1 MADDKNLDP
10 KKAEEVKKETAAA
23 VSQIERFSKEAERAN
38 QALVGI
44 AGMMRKTASASVDFG
59 AELKGA
65 GNLTKQV
72 ASQAEALSKFTKE
85 DLKDKT
91 KTSAIL
97 KKQKLV
103 KGQIQAIE
111 SKIAVLNE
119 KAANATE
126 SESKLIFKIV
136 EGLNSA
142 AVEAESVLGTFQEIE
157 DINDDLNS
165 KTSWIESIA
174 EVAGDIPV
182 IGKFFKE
189 FDSAAKEARK
199 AGAEGGSALTAG
211 MGAVGKAAGKMA
223 LAFSGA
229 IFTKGIFKT
238 NQDITDLSRNLNIS
252 REAATGLDKK
262 FRDAGISIKGLS
274 GDNLREA
281 TMAVSNQLGISADLS
296 IETAAAAGTMV
307 KKFGLS
313 AEQAANLT
321 TFTAATGKNLKQF
334 NDNLIGTVTL
344 QNAANGTAIRYQDV
358 MKDISEASAATTLST
373 SKMPGGL
380 ARAAVEARKLG
391 LSFSKMEGIA
401 DSLLDYESSIA
412 NEMEAELLTGQQ
424 LNLDGARQAALRNDL
439 VGMSQEL
446 AKNGITQAKFSS
458 MNRIQQTAI
467 AKAMGMSREEMEESL
482 IKQEAIKNLSFDT
495 SKSLD
500 ENIKKEMEA
509 IKTLREQ
516 GKIKEANARQQKLQN
531 ELGETETYRQLE
543 NKSAAEAQKE
553 AMQDMTAAVGD
564 LARVLQPVT
573 AMFSSISTVAGETF
587 VFITKMGS
595 KMKALGVVMMDAF
608 KPLSQL
614 KTIPETAMKLFGR
627 LGKFLGG
634 SFIKA
639 GAKGGF
645 KSLLKKIPVLGALVG
660 LGFAAKRFANG
671 DYLGAGMEF
680 LSGVASIFPGIGT
693 AVSAGLDVG
702 LMAMDAGGVTGNKST
717 KAKNSRSTSPSA
729 NNTSDDGIYMD
740 DFTIHANPKDT
751 ITMAGGTKLG
761 GNVEALLETLI
772 MEVRK
777 GGTINM
783 DGYKVGEVMGLSARV
798 GLE

>member
-23 VSQIERFSKEAERAN
+23 VSQIERYSKEAERVN

-44 AGMMRKTASASVDFG
+44 SAMMRKTASASVDFG

-72 ASQAEALSKFTKE
+72 ASQAEALSKFTAE

-91 KTSAIL
+91 QTNKIL

-111 SKIAVLNE
+111 SKIQVLNE

-126 SESKLIFKIV
+126 KEAKLIFKTV
-136 EGLNSA
+136 ENLSNA
-142 AVEAESVLGTFQEIE
+142 AVEAESLLGTFNELE
-157 DINDDLNS
+157 AANDNLNS
-165 KTSWIESIA
+165 KTGWIESIA

-182 IGKFFKE
+182 LGKFFKD

-199 AGAEGGSALTAG
+199 AGADGGSALTAG
-211 MGAVGKAAGKMA
+211 MGAVGKAAGKMT

-238 NQDITDLSRNLNIS
+238 NQDITDLARNLNIS
-252 REAATGLDKK
+252 RDAATDLDKK

-281 TMAVSNQLGISADLS
+281 TMAISDQLGISADLS

-313 AEQAANLT
+313 ADQAANLT
-321 TFTAATGKNLKQF
+321 AFTGATGKNLKQF
-334 NDNLIGTVTL
+334 NNSLIGTVTL

-358 MKDISEASAATTLST
+358 MKDISDSSAATKLST

-380 ARAAVEARKLG
+380 AKAAFEARKLG
-391 LSFSKMEGIA
+391 LSFDKMEGIA
-401 DSLLDYESSIA
+401 DSLLDYETSIA

-446 AKNGITQAKFSS
+446 AKNGITQAKFGN

-467 AKAMGMSREEMEESL
+467 AKAMGMSREEMADSL

-500 ENIKKEMEA
+500 ENVKKEMEA

-564 LARVLQPVT
+564 LAIALQPIT
-573 AMFSSISTVAGETF
+573 AIFSGISTVAGETF
-587 VFITKMGS
+587 GFITKMGS
-595 KMKALGVVMMDAF
+595 KVKALGAFAMDFGKQFRFISQTIAKSGRGITTLFKAF
-608 KPLSQL
+608 
-614 KTIPETAMKLFGR
+614 
-627 LGKFLGG
+627 G
-634 SFIKA
+634 SGIKIA
-639 GAKGGF
+639 GKGGI
-645 KSLLKKIPVLGALVG
+645 KSLLKKIPILGALVG
-660 LGFAAKRFANG
+660 IGFAAKRAMDG
-671 DYLGAGMEF
+671 DWLGAGMEF
-680 LSGVASIFPGIGT
+680 LSGIASIFPGVGT
-693 AVSAGLDVG
+693 AVSVGLDAG
-702 LMAMDAGGVTGNKST
+702 LMAMDAGGVTGNKAT
-717 KAKNSRSTSPSA
+717 KTKSAKSSSPTVD
-729 NNTSDDGIYMD
+729 NTTDDGIYAD
-740 DFTIHANPKDT
+740 DFTIRTNPKDT

-761 GNVEALLETLI
+761 GNVESLLETLI

-777 GGTINM
+777 GGNVSM
-783 DGYKVGEVMGLSARV
+783 DGYKVGEVMALSSRAGLQ
-798 GLE
+798 